1 MPQINSGKSP
11 PWVAG
16 EIVTAAELN
25 QMIDAATV
33 SPSIISD
40 QSNISIS
47 NVDPADE
54 LLVLQQPSGLL
65 KKTSLS
71 NIFLSGNLSF
81 VTQSITGNATG
92 VLNIF
97 NPAGRIHQSANT
109 YIKLE
114 ASNGA
119 SNANNAIELIS
130 AGVSNGNIKIDAGY
144 NNLILEGTSL
154 TFDGKASFNSTSALK
169 LPVGTTAQ
177 RPATPVAGDTRFN
190 STLATQET
198 YNGSDWSS
206 TAFKV
211 AILTREE
218 PSTAGYS
225 YTYPLTPNVWVDTN
239 FNTISQSIPFVV
251 NATSFTGVAGSAGTA
266 TVTVPAGTYLIEGQA
281 SVQSGGGAG
290 KIVIKAIDTST
301 SATIKKGFVG
311 YCANFSHGI
320 SIVQGIVT
328 FASQTSIKFQT
339 MTDNANVSSNLGNND
354 GTSEQVFFAKI
365 TKLA

>member
-190 STLATQET
+190 TTTLSTET
-198 YNGSDWSS
+198 YNGSSWSS
-206 TAFKV
+206 GYALYEVYEETLPAWV
-211 AILTREE
+211 AIVAGIQAAVVTTASFTKPANEIWEFEIDGTWTLVRGYGAEYAFRY
-218 PSTAGYS
+218 STETFQTGSYLEIDYDYS
-225 YTYPLTPNVWVDTN
+225 GGVTSIVT
-239 FNTISQSIPFVV
+239 QSI
-251 NATSFTGVAGSAGTA
+251 NHKW
-266 TVTVPAGTYLIEGQA
+266 TVPAGTALSARTVVLDVFAG
-281 SVQSGGGAG
+281 SGSQLRMFQNTP
-290 KIVIKAIDTST
+290 VYN
-301 SATIKKGFVG
+301 TIITTGSLPV
-311 YCANFSHGI
+311 S
-320 SIVQGIVT
+320 
-328 FASQTSIKFQT
+328 KFRIYKYKT
-339 MTDNANVSSNLGNND
+339 A
-354 GTSEQVFFAKI
+354 
-365 TKLA
+365 